1 VTIGRRI
8 AIGFGIPLALLV
20 LIGWTVYRN
29 TVNLV
34 ADAQWVAHTHTVIE
48 RSEALFAMLKDGDTG
63 FRGYV
68 ITGDDAF
75 LEPYRAASVG
85 YAAAVDEIA
94 KLTADNPV
102 QQRRAEALKRLIATE
117 MDQVAK
123 TIRIR
128 AEKGLDAAVEVVK
141 TRVGK
146 NMMEDVRNALRE
158 MKEEEHRLLLA
169 RGKVSEDGANNALQ
183 TVLWG
188 TGFATLLVIA
198 ASYIITRSIV
208 NPVRELLDGAT
219 RVGGGNLTHR
229 IRLTGN
235 DELTRLA
242 ETFNQMT
249 ENLSNTMVTADT
261 EKQAR
266 ARVENLL
273 QTIAETAAS
282 LVSATSEILAGTT
295 QQAAGAQEQAAAVAE
310 TVTTVDEVVQ
320 TSEQSAQ
327 RARAVAEIS
336 QRSVDLSRNGRK
348 VVDDTVQVMGT
359 VKEQVDSSAES
370 ILALA
375 EQAQAIGEIIAT
387 VNEIAE
393 QTNLLALNAAIEASR
408 AGEHG
413 KGFGVVA
420 TEVKALA
427 DQSKKATG
435 QVRQILGEIQKATN
449 GAVMVAEE
457 CNKSVNAAMKVIAQA
472 GDTIRSL
479 AEIINDAAQAA
490 AQISAS
496 ASQQASGTAQIHQA
510 MKNINQVTNQNLSS
524 TRQMEQA
531 AKDLSALGGRLRDRL
546 ASFERGAFGP
556 G

>member
-8 AIGFGIPLALLV
+8 ALGFAIPLVLLV

-29 TVNLV
+29 TLSLV
-34 ADAQWVAHTHTVIE
+34 ADAQWVVHTHQTLE
-48 RSEALFAMLKDGDTG
+48 RTESLSLMLKDAESSK
-63 FRGYV
+63 RAYV
-68 ITGDDAF
+68 ITGDEAF
-75 LEPYRAASVG
+75 LEPYRSASAG
-85 YAAAVDEIA
+85 YAPAVDELA
-94 KLTADNPV
+94 KLMADNPV
-102 QQRRAEALKRLIATE
+102 QHGRAEALKRVIALE
-117 MDQVAK
+117 MDQMA
-123 TIRIR
+123 RIVKAR
-128 AEKGLDAAVEVVK
+128 GEKGFETAAEIVK

-146 NMMEDVRNALRE
+146 NTMDDVRAALRE
-158 MKEEEHRLLLA
+158 IQDEEHRLLGQRAKL
-169 RGKVSEDGANNALQ
+169 SDDGANNALG
-183 TVLWG
+183 TIVWG
-188 TGFATLLVIA
+188 TGLATLLVVL
-198 ASYIITRSIV
+198 ASYFITRSIV
-208 NPVRELLDGAT
+208 VPARELLEGAT
-219 RVGGGNLTHR
+219 QVGGGKLAHR
-229 IRLTGN
+229 IRLAGN
-235 DELTRLA
+235 DELTRVG
-242 ETFNQMT
+242 EMFNSMA
-249 ENLSNTMVTADT
+249 ENLGKTMVTADT

-266 ARVENLL
+266 SRVENLL
-273 QTIAETAAS
+273 QTIAETASS

-295 QQAAGAQEQAAAVAE
+295 QQAAGAQEQAAAVAQ

-320 TSEQSAQ
+320 TSEQSAI
-327 RARAVAEIS
+327 RARTVAEIS
-336 QRSVDLSRNGRK
+336 QKSVDISRVGRK
-348 VVDDTVQVMGT
+348 IVDDSVNVMGT

-457 CNKSVNAAMKVIAQA
+457 CNKSVNMAMKVISQA
-472 GDTIRSL
+472 GETIKSL
-479 AEIINDAAQAA
+479 ADIINDAAQAA
-490 AQISAS
+490 SQISAS

-524 TRQMEQA
+524 TRQLEQA
-531 AKDLSALGGRLRDRL
+531 AKDLSALGGRLRERL
-546 ASFERGAFGP
+546 ATFERGAFGP
-556 G
+556 

>member
-8 AIGFGIPLALLV
+8 AIGFAIPLALLI
-20 LIGWTVYRN
+20 LIGWTVHRN
-29 TVNLV
+29 TVNLI
-34 ADAQWVAHTHTVIE
+34 ADAKWVAHTHTVLE
-48 RSEALFAMLKDGDTG
+48 RAEALYAMLKEGDTG
-63 FRGYV
+63 YRGYV

-75 LEPYRAASVG
+75 LEPYRAANAG
-85 YAAAVDEIA
+85 YSAAVDEIA
-94 KLTADNPV
+94 RLTGDNPV
-102 QQRRAEALKRLIATE
+102 QRGRAEALKRLIATE
-117 MDQVAK
+117 MEQLARTTK
-123 TIRIR
+123 IR
-128 AEKGLDAAVEVVK
+128 AEKGLDAAAEVVK
-141 TRVGK
+141 TQVGK
-146 NMMEDVRNALRE
+146 NMMDDVRKALGE
-158 MKEEEHRLLLA
+158 IKDEEHRLLLA
-169 RGKVSEDGANNALQ
+169 RSKLSEDGANNAIH
-183 TVLWG
+183 TILWG
-188 TGFATLLVIA
+188 TGLATLLVVA
-198 ASYIITRSIV
+198 ASYVITRSIV

-219 RVGGGNLTHR
+219 QVGGGNLAHR
-229 IRLTGN
+229 IRLSGN

-242 ETFNQMT
+242 ETFNGMT
-249 ENLSNTMVTADT
+249 ENLGKTMVTADT

-295 QQAAGAQEQAAAVAE
+295 QQAAGAQEQAAAVAQ

-327 RARAVAEIS
+327 RARAVAEVS
-336 QRSVDLSRNGRK
+336 QKSVDLSRTGRK
-348 VVDDTVQVMGT
+348 VVDETVQVMGT

-479 AEIINDAAQAA
+479 AEIISDASQAA

-496 ASQQASGTAQIHQA
+496 ASQQASGTAQIHLA
-510 MKNINQVTNQNLSS
+510 MKNINTVTNQNLSS

-531 AKDLSALGGRLRDRL
+531 AKDLNALGGRLRDRL
-546 ASFERGAFGP
+546 AGFDRGALGP

>member
-1 VTIGRRI
+1 MV
-8 AIGFGIPLALLV
+8 LLV
-20 LIGWTVYRN
+20 LVGWTAYRN
-29 TVNLV
+29 TTNLV
-34 ADAQWVAHTHTVIE
+34 SDAQWVAHTHTVLE
-48 RSEALFAMLKDGDTG
+48 RAESLYAMLKDGDTG
-63 FRGYV
+63 YRGYI

-75 LEPYRAASVG
+75 LEPYRVASSSHAAT
-85 YAAAVDEIA
+85 VDELA
-94 KLTADNPV
+94 TLTADNPV
-102 QQRRAEALKRLIATE
+102 QRGRAEALKRLIASE
-117 MDQVAK
+117 MEQLAR
-123 TIRIR
+123 TIKLR
-128 AEKGLDAAVEVVK
+128 ADKGFEAAADVVK

-146 NMMEDVRNALRE
+146 NMMEDIRVTLRE
-158 MKEEEHRLLLA
+158 LKDEEHRLLVA
-169 RGKVSEDGANNALQ
+169 RSKISEEGASNALASI
-183 TVLWG
+183 VWG
-188 TGFATLLVIA
+188 TSLATLLVIA
-198 ASYIITRSIV
+198 ASYVITRSIV
-208 NPVRELLDGAT
+208 GPTRNLLDGAT
-219 RVGGGNLTHR
+219 RVGAGDLAHR
-229 IRLTGN
+229 IPLTGN
-235 DELTRLA
+235 DELTQLSK
-242 ETFNQMT
+242 TFNGMT
-249 ENLSNTMVTADT
+249 ENLSKTMVTADT

-266 ARVENLL
+266 GRVENLL

-282 LVSATSEILAGTT
+282 LVSATSEILAATT

-310 TVTTVDEVVQ
+310 TVTTVDQVVQ
-320 TSEQSAQ
+320 TSEQSAL
-327 RARAVAEIS
+327 RARAVADSS
-336 QRSVDLSRNGRK
+336 QKSVDLSRSGRK
-348 VVDDTVQVMGT
+348 VVDDTVQVMGN

-449 GAVMVAEE
+449 GAVMIAEE
-457 CNKSVNAAMKVIAQA
+457 CNKSVNTAMKVIGQA
-472 GDTIRSL
+472 GETIKAL
-479 AEIINDAAQAA
+479 AEIINDGAQAA
-490 AQISAS
+490 SQISAS

-531 AKDLSALGGRLRDRL
+531 AKDLSALGGRLRERL
-546 ASFERGAFGP
+546 ANYERGALGP

>member
-8 AIGFGIPLALLV
+8 ALGFAIPLALLV
-20 LIGWTVYRN
+20 IIGWTVYRN
-29 TVNLV
+29 TTNLV
-34 ADAQWVAHTHTVIE
+34 ADAQWVAHTHTVLE
-48 RSEALFAMLKDGDTG
+48 RMESLFGMLKDGDSG

-68 ITGDDAF
+68 ITGDDVF
-75 LEPYRAASVG
+75 LEPLRAANSSYV
-85 YAAAVDEIA
+85 AITDEIA
-94 KLTADNPV
+94 TLTIDNPI
-102 QQRRAEALKRLIATE
+102 QHSRAEALKRLIASE
-117 MDQVAK
+117 MDQVTK
-123 TIRIR
+123 TVRLR
-128 AEKGLDAAVEVVK
+128 AEKGFEAAAEMVK
-141 TRVGK
+141 TRTGK
-146 NMMEDVRNALRE
+146 NMMDDIRAAIRE
-158 MKEEEHRLLLA
+158 MKDEEHRLLIA
-169 RGKVSEDGANNALQ
+169 RSKVSDDGASNALA
-183 TVLWG
+183 TILWG
-188 TGFATLLVIA
+188 TSFATLLVIA
-198 ASYIITRSIV
+198 ASYLITRSIV
-208 NPVRELLDGAT
+208 GPARELLDGAT
-219 RVGGGNLTHR
+219 RVGAGNLAHR

-235 DELTRLA
+235 DELTRVS
-242 ETFNQMT
+242 ETFNAMT
-249 ENLSNTMVTADT
+249 ENLGKTMVTADT

-295 QQAAGAQEQAAAVAE
+295 QQAAGAQEQAAAVAQ

-320 TSEQSAQ
+320 TSEQSAL
-327 RARAVAEIS
+327 RARTVAEIS
-336 QRSVDLSRNGRK
+336 QKSVDLSRSGRK

-449 GAVMVAEE
+449 GAVMIAEE
-457 CNKSVNAAMKVIAQA
+457 CNKSVNAAMKVITQA
-472 GDTIRSL
+472 GDTIKSL
-479 AEIINDAAQAA
+479 AEIINDSAQAA

-531 AKDLSALGGRLRDRL
+531 AKDLNALGGRLREL
-546 ASFERGAFGP
+546 STYERGVLGP

>member
-1 VTIGRRI
+1 MV
-8 AIGFGIPLALLV
+8 LLV
-20 LIGWTVYRN
+20 LVGWTAYRN
-29 TVNLV
+29 TTNLV
-34 ADAQWVAHTHTVIE
+34 GDAQWVAHTHTVLE
-48 RSEALFAMLKDGDTG
+48 RAESLYAMLKEGDTG

-68 ITGDDAF
+68 ISGDDAF
-75 LEPYRAASVG
+75 LEPYRVATSS

-94 KLTADNPV
+94 TLTADNPI
-102 QQRRAEALKRLIATE
+102 QHGRAEALKRLIASE
-117 MDQVAK
+117 MEHLARTVK
-123 TIRIR
+123 LR
-128 AEKGLDAAVEVVK
+128 AEKGFEAAADVVK

-146 NMMEDVRNALRE
+146 NMMDDIRLQLRE
-158 MKEEEHRLLLA
+158 LKDEEHRLLVA
-169 RGKVSEDGANNALQ
+169 RSKISEDGASNALASI
-183 TVLWG
+183 VWG
-188 TGFATLLVIA
+188 TSLATLLVIA
-198 ASYIITRSIV
+198 ASYVITRSIV
-208 NPVRELLDGAT
+208 GPTRNLLDGAT
-219 RVGGGNLTHR
+219 RVGAGDLAHR
-229 IRLTGN
+229 IPLTGN
-235 DELTRLA
+235 DELTQLSR
-242 ETFNQMT
+242 TFNGMT
-249 ENLSNTMVTADT
+249 ENLGKTMVTADI

-266 ARVENLL
+266 GRVENLL

-282 LVSATSEILAGTT
+282 LVSATSEILAATT

-310 TVTTVDEVVQ
+310 TVTTVDQVVQ
-320 TSEQSAQ
+320 TSEQSAL
-327 RARAVAEIS
+327 RARAVADSS
-336 QRSVDLSRNGRK
+336 QKSIDLSRSGRK
-348 VVDDTVQVMGT
+348 VVDDTVQVMGN

-449 GAVMVAEE
+449 GAVMIAEE
-457 CNKSVNAAMKVIAQA
+457 CNKSVNTAMKVIGQA
-472 GDTIRSL
+472 GETIKAL
-479 AEIINDAAQAA
+479 AEIINDGAQAA
-490 AQISAS
+490 SQISAS

-531 AKDLSALGGRLRDRL
+531 AKDLSALGGRLRERL
-546 ASFERGAFGP
+546 ANYERGALGP

>member
-1 VTIGRRI
+1 
-8 AIGFGIPLALLV
+8 
-20 LIGWTVYRN
+20 
-29 TVNLV
+29 
-34 ADAQWVAHTHTVIE
+34 
-48 RSEALFAMLKDGDTG
+48 M
-63 FRGYV
+63 
-68 ITGDDAF
+68 
-75 LEPYRAASVG
+75 
-85 YAAAVDEIA
+85 DEIA
-94 KLTADNPV
+94 KMTADNPA
-102 QQRRAEALKRLIATE
+102 QQTRVANLRRVIAAK
-117 MDQVAK
+117 MDQLARNIK
-123 TIRIR
+123 LRG
-128 AEKGLDAAVEVVK
+128 EKGFEPAADVVK
-141 TRVGK
+141 TGAGAK
-146 NMMEDVRNALRE
+146 LMEDIRAALRE
-158 MKEEEHRLLLA
+158 MQGEEHRLLRERA
-169 RGKVSEDGANNALQ
+169 KVSEEGVSNALATIVWG
-183 TVLWG
+183 TVL
-188 TGFATLLVIA
+188 ATLLVIGA
-198 ASYIITRSIV
+198 GFLITRSIV
-208 NPVRELLDGAT
+208 APVRELLAGAT
-219 RVGGGNLTHR
+219 LVGAGNLAHR
-229 IRLTGN
+229 IRLVGN
-235 DELTRLA
+235 DELTRLGEA
-242 ETFNQMT
+242 FNAMT
-249 ENLSNTMVTADT
+249 ENLSRTMVTAET

-266 ARVENLL
+266 ARVEGLL

-295 QQAAGAQEQAAAVAE
+295 QQAAGAQEQAAAVAQ

-320 TSEQSAQ
+320 TSEQSAV
-327 RARAVAEIS
+327 RARAVADIS
-336 QRSVDLSRNGRK
+336 QKSLDISRSGRK
-348 VVDDTVQVMGT
+348 VIDDSVQVMST

-449 GAVMVAEE
+449 GAVMIAEE
-457 CNKSVNAAMKVIAQA
+457 CNKSVNTAMKVISQA
-472 GDTIRSL
+472 GDTIKSL
-479 AEIINDAAQAA
+479 ADIISEASQAA
-490 AQISAS
+490 TQISAS

-531 AKDLSALGGRLRDRL
+531 AKDLNLLGGRLRERL
-546 ASFERGAFGP
+546 TSFDRGALGP

>member
-1 VTIGRRI
+1 V
-8 AIGFGIPLALLV
+8 PLV
-20 LIGWTVYRN
+20 LLIIVGSMAARN
-29 TVNLV
+29 VTSLISDADWVVHSHLV
-34 ADAQWVAHTHTVIE
+34 LEKLDSLGATTREAQSGVRAYI
-48 RSEALFAMLKDGDTG
+48 
-63 FRGYV
+63 
-68 ITGDDAF
+68 ITGEDSYV
-75 LEPYRAASVG
+75 EPLRSAASTAN
-85 YAAAVDEIA
+85 AAIDEIA
-94 KLTADNPV
+94 RLTLDNPLQHGRV
-102 QQRRAEALKRLIATE
+102 EPLRRLVTEELDYLAHKAKLRTDKGFEAAADEVRTGTTRKMSE
-117 MDQVAK
+117 H
-123 TIRIR
+123 IRT
-128 AEKGLDAAVEVVK
+128 AV
-141 TRVGK
+141 
-146 NMMEDVRNALRE
+146 RE
-158 MKEEEHRLLLA
+158 MKDEEHRLLAA
-169 RGKVSEDGANNALQ
+169 RGKAGEEGAANTMASIW
-183 TVLWG
+183 WG
-188 TGFATLLVIA
+188 TGLALVLVVA
-198 ASYIITRSIV
+198 ASYVITRSIV
-208 NPVRELLDGAT
+208 EPTRVLLDGAAV
-219 RVGGGNLTHR
+219 VGAGNLKHR
-229 IRLTGN
+229 LKVSGN
-235 DELTRLA
+235 DELTRLGEA
-242 ETFNQMT
+242 FNAMT
-249 ENLSNTMVTADT
+249 ETLGKTMVTADT

-266 ARVENLL
+266 ERIENLL
-273 QTIAETAAS
+273 QTIGETAAS
-282 LVSATSEILAGTT
+282 IVSATSEILAGTT

-320 TSEQSAQ
+320 TSEQSAI

-336 QRSVDLSRNGRK
+336 QKSVDLSRTGRK

-375 EQAQAIGEIIAT
+375 EQAQSIGEIIAT

-435 QVRQILGEIQKATN
+435 QVRSILGEIQKATN

-457 CNKSVNAAMKVIAQA
+457 CNKSVNNAMKIITQA

-479 AEIINDAAQAA
+479 AEIITDAAQSAG
-490 AQISAS
+490 QISAS

-531 AKDLSALGGRLRDRL
+531 AKDLNALGGRLRERL
-546 ASFERGAFGP
+546 ASYEKVAVGA
-556 G
+556 

>member
-8 AIGFGIPLALLV
+8 AIGFAIPLALLV

-29 TVNLV
+29 TTSLLS
-34 ADAQWVAHTHTVIE
+34 DANWVVHSHTVIE
-48 RSEALFAMLKDGDTG
+48 RAETLYDLLKDGEVG
-63 FRGYV
+63 YRGYV
-68 ITGDDAF
+68 ITGDEG
-75 LEPYRAASVG
+75 LLQPYRVLSSG
-85 YAAAVDEIA
+85 YAAAIDELVT
-94 KLTADNPV
+94 LTSDSPL
-102 QQRRAEALKRLIATE
+102 QRGRSEALKRL
-117 MDQVAK
+117 VAAEIDVLAK
-123 TIRIR
+123 VVKIR
-128 AEKGLDAAVEVVK
+128 AEKGFDAAAEQIKSGAGARAIDEV
-141 TRVGK
+141 RRAIG
-146 NMMEDVRNALRE
+146 DL
-158 MKEEEHRLLLA
+158 KEEEHRLLKE
-169 RGKVSEDGANNALQ
+169 RGKVSEEGAHTALASI
-183 TVLWG
+183 VWG
-188 TGFATLLVIA
+188 TVFAVLLVVG
-198 ASYIITRSIV
+198 ASYFITRSIV
-208 NPVRELLDGAT
+208 DPTRELLQGAT
-219 RVGGGNLTHR
+219 QVGGGNLAFR
-229 IRLTGN
+229 IRLRGN
-235 DELTRLA
+235 DELTQLS
-242 ETFNQMT
+242 ETFNAMT
-249 ENLSNTMVTADT
+249 ENLGRTMVTADT

-295 QQAAGAQEQAAAVAE
+295 QQAAGAQEQAAAVAQ

-320 TSEQSAQ
+320 TSEQSAL
-327 RARAVAEIS
+327 RARAVADIS
-336 QRSVDLSRNGRK
+336 QKSVDLSRTGRK

-420 TEVKALA
+420 AEVKALA
-427 DQSKKATG
+427 DQSKKATA

-449 GAVMVAEE
+449 GAVMTAEE
-457 CNKSVNAAMKVIAQA
+457 CNKSVNAAMKVIGQA
-472 GDTIRSL
+472 GDTIKAL
-479 AEIINDAAQAA
+479 ADIINDAAQAA
-490 AQISAS
+490 SQISAS

-531 AKDLSALGGRLRDRL
+531 AKDLNALGGRLRERL
-546 ASFERGAFGP
+546 ASYERGVLGP

>member
-1 VTIGRRI
+1 MTIGRRI
-8 AIGFGIPLALLV
+8 AIGFAIPLLLLV

-29 TVNLV
+29 TLSLV
-34 ADAQWVAHTHTVIE
+34 SDAQWVNHTHTVIE
-48 RSEALFAMLKDGDTG
+48 RVESLYAQLKEGDTG
-63 FRGYV
+63 YRGYI
-68 ITGDDAF
+68 ITGDDTF
-75 LEPYRAASVG
+75 LIPFRAAESG
-85 YAAAVDEIA
+85 YGPAADELA
-94 KLTADNPV
+94 KLVEDNPV
-102 QQRRAEALKRLIATE
+102 QHGRALTLKRLIANQL
-117 MDQVAK
+117 DHFGRNAK
-123 TIRIR
+123 LR
-128 AEKGLDAAVEVVK
+128 AEKGYEAAADVVK
-141 TRVGK
+141 SRAGVG
-146 NMMEDVRNALRE
+146 MMDEVRAAIRE

-169 RGKVSEDGANNALQ
+169 RAKTSEDGTANALGSI
-183 TVLWG
+183 TWG
-188 TGFATLLVIA
+188 TGLAILLTGFAALF
-198 ASYIITRSIV
+198 ITRSIV
-208 NPVRELLDGAT
+208 APTRELLEGANQI
-219 RVGGGNLTHR
+219 GGGNLGHR
-229 IRLTGN
+229 IKLTGN
-235 DELTRLA
+235 DELTRLS
-242 ETFNQMT
+242 EKFNAMT
-249 ENLSNTMVTADT
+249 ENLGKTMVTADT
-261 EKQAR
+261 EKAAR

-295 QQAAGAQEQAAAVAE
+295 QQAAGAQEQAAAVAQ

-320 TSEQSAQ
+320 TSEQSAI
-327 RARAVAEIS
+327 RARAVADIS
-336 QRSVDLSRNGRK
+336 QKSVDISRVGRK
-348 VVDDTVQVMGT
+348 VVDDSVQVMGT

-449 GAVMVAEE
+449 GAVMIAEE
-457 CNKSVNAAMKVIAQA
+457 CNKSVNQAMRVITQA
-472 GDTIRSL
+472 GDTIKSL
-479 AEIINDAAQAA
+479 ADIIADASQAA
-490 AQISAS
+490 SQISAS

-531 AKDLSALGGRLRDRL
+531 AKDLNLLGGRLRERL
-546 ASFERGAFGP
+546 TSYERGVLGP

>member
-8 AIGFGIPLALLV
+8 SLGFAIPLVLLIV
-20 LIGWTVYRN
+20 IGWTAYRN
-29 TVNLV
+29 TTNLIT
-34 ADAQWVAHTHTVIE
+34 DAQWVSHSHTVLE
-48 RSEALFAMLKDGDTG
+48 KAESLYAMLKEGDTA
-63 FRGYV
+63 FRGY
-68 ITGDDAF
+68 IISGDEAF
-75 LEPYRAASVG
+75 LEPYRAAVSG
-85 YAAAVDEIA
+85 YGLVTEELGT
-94 KLTADNPV
+94 LTADNPL
-102 QQRRAEALKRLIATE
+102 QRGRAQTLKRLIAE
-117 MDQVAK
+117 ELDQLEK
-123 TIRIR
+123 TVRIR
-128 AEKGLDAAVEVVK
+128 KEKGLDAAVEIVK
-141 TRVGK
+141 TQIGK
-146 NMMEDVRNALRE
+146 NRMEAVRAALRE
-158 MKEEEHRLLLA
+158 IKDEEHRLLAL
-169 RGKVSEDGANNALQ
+169 RSKTSEDGASNAVA
-183 TVLWG
+183 TILWG
-188 TGFATLLVIA
+188 TLLATLLVAA
-198 ASYIITRSIV
+198 ASYVITRSIV
-208 NPVRELLDGAT
+208 DPTRELLQGAEQ
-219 RVGGGNLTHR
+219 VGGGNLTHR
-229 IRLTGN
+229 MRLRGN

-242 ETFNQMT
+242 ETFNAMT
-249 ENLSNTMVTADT
+249 ENLGRTMVTADT

-295 QQAAGAQEQAAAVAE
+295 QQAAGAQEQAAAVAQ

-320 TSEQSAQ
+320 TSEQSAL
-327 RARAVAEIS
+327 RARTVAEIS
-336 QRSVDLSRNGRK
+336 QKSVEVSRTGRK

-449 GAVMVAEE
+449 GAVMIAEE
-457 CNKSVNAAMKVIAQA
+457 CNKSVNAAMKVITQA

-479 AEIINDAAQAA
+479 AEIISEASQAA
-490 AQISAS
+490 SQISAS

-531 AKDLSALGGRLRDRL
+531 AKDLNALGGRLRERL
-546 ASFERGAFGP
+546 ASYERGVLGP